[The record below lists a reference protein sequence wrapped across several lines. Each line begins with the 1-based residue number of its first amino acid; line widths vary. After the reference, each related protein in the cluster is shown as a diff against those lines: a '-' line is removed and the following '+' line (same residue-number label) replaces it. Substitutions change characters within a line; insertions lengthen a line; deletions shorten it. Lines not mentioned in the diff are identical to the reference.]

1 MKRVE
6 WTKSGKIGKIWRE
19 KNQREHPRCIRDTVW
34 RLNTKM
40 TGSVQAGTYA
50 YTLVIREQRAAYVIL
65 GWRWCLET
73 SNSSCYAVVL
83 NSLRNRTGDLT
94 RTRSSVTRSLPWT
107 QARTRARL
115 RSPCGVQTRGSVDGV
130 CIIQECVCRRYGSE
144 RRTIVMHMF
153 RTDAM
158 PHTISLPL
166 PLSLVH
172 VRYTLQ
178 LRFVSLPFSLTLSL
192 SLSVS
197 TTSFECTPLIFW
209 LLANTDT
216 IEESVVLHAAGT
228 RSCFRGS
235 RPLREGSLSIIAS
248 KRSTGSHRISRG

>member
-1 MKRVE
+1 MYSWYGVAFKQ
-6 WTKSGKIGKIWRE
+6 
-19 KNQREHPRCIRDTVW
+19 KNDR
-34 RLNTKM
+34 
-40 TGSVQAGTYA
+40 SVQAGTCA
-50 YTLVIREQRAAYVIL
+50 YTLVIREHRAAYVIL

-130 CIIQECVCRRYGSE
+130 CIIQECVCRRYDSE

-153 RTDAM
+153 RADAM

-166 PLSLVH
+166 PLFLVH
-172 VRYTLQ
+172 VRYTFQ
-178 LRFVSLPFSLTLSL
+178 LRFVSLSLSL

-235 RPLREGSLSIIAS
+235 RPLRERSLSIIAS
-248 KRSTGSHRISRG
+248 KRSTGSRRISRG

>member
-1 MKRVE
+1 MYSWYGVAFKQ
-6 WTKSGKIGKIWRE
+6 
-19 KNQREHPRCIRDTVW
+19 KNDR
-34 RLNTKM
+34 
-40 TGSVQAGTYA
+40 SVQAGTCA
-50 YTLVIREQRAAYVIL
+50 YTLVIREHRAAYVIL

-153 RTDAM
+153 RADAM

-166 PLSLVH
+166 PLFLVH
-172 VRYTLQ
+172 VRYTFQ
-178 LRFVSLPFSLTLSL
+178 LRFVSLSL
-192 SLSVS
+192 SLFPFLPPRSNALHWFFGCWPTPTPSKNLLYCTLPALEAVS
-197 TTSFECTPLIFW
+197 EDLDLFVREVCPL
-209 LLANTDT
+209 LPPKD
-216 IEESVVLHAAGT
+216 
-228 RSCFRGS
+228 
-235 RPLREGSLSIIAS
+235 LREVGEYREDKLHLRVDVS
-248 KRSTGSHRISRG
+248 KRVEERC

>member
-19 KNQREHPRCIRDTVW
+19 KNQREHSRCIRDTVW
-34 RLNTKM
+34 RLNRKM

-178 LRFVSLPFSLTLSL
+178 LRFVSLPFSLSL
-192 SLSVS
+192 SFRFYHLVRMHS
-197 TTSFECTPLIFW
+197 TDF
-209 LLANTDT
+209 LAVGQHRHHRR
-216 IEESVVLHAAGT
+216 I
-228 RSCFRGS
+228 CC
-235 RPLREGSLSIIAS
+235 IA
-248 KRSTGSHRISRG
+248 RCRH